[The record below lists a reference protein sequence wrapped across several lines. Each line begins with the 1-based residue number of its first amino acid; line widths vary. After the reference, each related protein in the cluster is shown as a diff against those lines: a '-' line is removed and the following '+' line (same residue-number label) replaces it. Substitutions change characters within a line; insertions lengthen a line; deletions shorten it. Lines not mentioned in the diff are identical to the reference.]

1 MKIDE
6 GFKSLLPPLSDQE
19 YKGLEASILK
29 NGCIEPLTV
38 WGEILIDGH
47 NRYAICTEHNFEF
60 QTKAIEFEDRDA
72 AEDWIDNHQLSR
84 RNLTPGQYKGIMG
97 RMYNRRK
104 KAIGRPEKQ
113 CGQNDHI
120 NSTAAATA
128 DAIAEEHGVSE
139 VTVRR
144 SGKLM
149 ESIGKLKDIQPDL
162 EDCLYEGTAP
172 AHSKIVAAAKVV
184 DEDPEAA
191 KKILQPSEQIIPEN
205 ANGIPEKGLDL
216 AQKAINNLSRI
227 SQDDK
232 FRSRGFEIVI
242 QWIKSN
248 K

>member
-1 MKIDE
+1 MIIDE

-19 YKGLEASILK
+19 YKGLEADILK
-29 NGCIEPLTV
+29 NGCTDPLTV

-47 NRYAICTEHNFEF
+47 NRHAICTEHGLEF
-60 QTKAIEFEDRDA
+60 STKAIDFTDRDA

-104 KAIGRPEKQ
+104 GTHGGDRKSSDQ
-113 CGQNDHI
+113 SDHLKSEI
-120 NSTAAATA
+120 A
-128 DAIAEEHGVSE
+128 DTIAQEHGVSE

-191 KKILQPSEQIIPEN
+191 RKILYPTEPVAPEH